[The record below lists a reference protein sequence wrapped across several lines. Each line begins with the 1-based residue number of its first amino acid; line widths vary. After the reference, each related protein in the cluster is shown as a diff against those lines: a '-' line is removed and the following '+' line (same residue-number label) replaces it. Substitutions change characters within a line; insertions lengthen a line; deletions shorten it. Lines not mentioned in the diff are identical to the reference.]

1 PINDLLNQHQFMS
14 EEFFQSYSPEQVMV
28 VTSPQFQ
35 STISDT
41 DNSIFINNPDIQDF
55 TIYSQ
60 ETSTTDFLNNG
71 FPSFFHVGPQQAI
84 VESVGST
91 FNSPL
96 DSHIES
102 SPILENSGYTHLD
115 QSIQLLTSPHGN
127 SINTPSLNLQTNN
140 VFTPHSSPY
149 TPLLEDNN
157 ILLNSPISYIGVPQ
171 QQRQN
176 ISAVNLFNEPIGTP
190 VFSDLGTPQVFT
202 TSISTP
208 YTPYRD
214 EPCYSGISSLNTT
227 PYLPP
232 QTPDTPFVDQS
243 FIRVCSKDPV
253 LFDSCSKLED
263 FFPLFITNNNSV
275 PAYCSMASTQM
286 DIHDIEKKL
295 DMSSSEAAV
304 VPGTPSSGSISTSEK
319 SPSLAVPEHASEID
333 PRPSNIDSIDFNN
346 NSGTKSPNHSS
357 DSAHTTP
364 ANTPRLVPIRPR
376 ESGEHSEPIRR
387 SKRQKRKNL
396 ICKLIEL
403 LMILI
408 VSNHSLVNILIVVQ
422 DSPENMI

>member
-1 PINDLLNQHQFMS
+1 MS
-14 EEFFQSYSPEQVMV
+14 EEIFQLYTPEQVMV

-41 DNSIFINNPDIQDF
+41 DNSTAIFINNPDIQDF

-60 ETSTTDFLNNG
+60 ETSTSEFLNNG
-71 FPSFFHVGPQQAI
+71 FPNIFHVSPQQAI
-84 VESVGST
+84 VESVGSN

-96 DSHIES
+96 NSHIES

-115 QSIQLLTSPHGN
+115 QSIQILTSPHGN

-149 TPLLEDNN
+149 TPLLEDN
-157 ILLNSPISYIGVPQ
+157 ILLNSPISYNIGVPQ
-171 QQRQN
+171 QQQQN
-176 ISAVNLFNEPIGTP
+176 ISGVNLFNEAIGTP
-190 VFSDLGTPQVFT
+190 VYSDLGTPQVFT

-232 QTPDTPFVDQS
+232 QTPDTPFLDQS
-243 FIRVCSKDPV
+243 YLRACKDPV
-253 LFDSCSKLED
+253 LFDSFSKED
-263 FFPLFITNNNSV
+263 FFPLFYTNNNPTIS
-275 PAYCSMASTQM
+275 YCNMASISQM

-295 DMSSSEAAV
+295 DISSSEAAV

-333 PRPSNIDSIDFNN
+333 PRPSNIDSIDVNN

-387 SKRQKRKNL
+387 SKRQKRR
-396 ICKLIEL
+396 
-403 LMILI
+403 
-408 VSNHSLVNILIVVQ
+408 
-422 DSPENMI
+422 